1 MKIQFEHYGKKY
13 TIETENDDVGTEE
26 MTDHVFGLLLSAGY
40 PVQALASDFFQ
51 KGNEVLENL

>member
-1 MKIQFEHYGKKY
+1 
-13 TIETENDDVGTEE
+13 